1 MLLATMFKSIQV
13 VHTPVCV
20 KMLPEEVVLLCSL
33 YQMYRISNKKKRKR
47 WWIRNYLLQRENL
60 MSDLRMTDGSFCN
73 FTRMSKSDFEHLLEM
88 IGPSIA
94 KRETNIR
101 QPVSPQTRLAITLR
115 YLATGDSYSSL
126 SYTFRVSK
134 QLISKIIPDVCQ
146 ELINSL
152 AGYVKVPSSEQEWKQ
167 ISREFEIR
175 WNFPHCIGA
184 IDGKHVMIVAPN
196 NSGSEY
202 YNYKNQFSM
211 VLMAI
216 ADGNYN
222 FIYANYGAKG
232 RSSDSGI
239 FQETPFYNALLENSL
254 KLPRPEPI
262 TQGGTEMPYVIVGDS
277 AFALTENIMKPYPGI
292 HERGNKK
299 RIFNYRLSRA
309 RRIIENVFGILCVVF
324 RVFTKPIPL
333 KPANCEL
340 VVIAYVYLHNFLRR
354 NSVSRS
360 IYTPP
365 ETFDFEDSEGNLLEG
380 SWRRERLSG
389 ESLST

>member
-1 MLLATMFKSIQV
+1 
-13 VHTPVCV
+13 
-20 KMLPEEVVLLCSL
+20 MLPEEVVLLCSL

-211 VLMAI
+211 VLMVI

-239 FQETPFYNALLENSL
+239 FQETPFYNALLESSL

-292 HERGNKK
+292 HEHGNKK

-309 RRIIENVFGILCVVF
+309 RRIIENAFGILCVVF

-340 VVIAYVYLHNFLRR
+340 VGRICLFCSSRENQIPHKNAAPNIEMSESDFDQSENKKKAFLM
-354 NSVSRS
+354 
-360 IYTPP
+360 
-365 ETFDFEDSEGNLLEG
+365 G
-380 SWRRERLSG
+380 
-389 ESLST
+389 

>member
-152 AGYVKVPSSEQEWKQ
+152 AGYVKVQE
-167 ISREFEIR
+167 
-175 WNFPHCIGA
+175 HYLC
-184 IDGKHVMIVAPN
+184 
-196 NSGSEY
+196 
-202 YNYKNQFSM
+202 NQ
-211 VLMAI
+211 V
-216 ADGNYN
+216 
-222 FIYANYGAKG
+222 
-232 RSSDSGI
+232 
-239 FQETPFYNALLENSL
+239 FY
-254 KLPRPEPI
+254 
-262 TQGGTEMPYVIVGDS
+262 
-277 AFALTENIMKPYPGI
+277 
-292 HERGNKK
+292 
-299 RIFNYRLSRA
+299 
-309 RRIIENVFGILCVVF
+309 
-324 RVFTKPIPL
+324 
-333 KPANCEL
+333 
-340 VVIAYVYLHNFLRR
+340 
-354 NSVSRS
+354 
-360 IYTPP
+360 
-365 ETFDFEDSEGNLLEG
+365 
-380 SWRRERLSG
+380 
-389 ESLST
+389 